1 MTEKQS
7 RALAILWTVI
17 TVLWTVT
24 TVLELTSENPGTV
37 QLVLHI
43 LCVVFSAVAAAG
55 HFINLKKLKAEKKE
69 EE

>member
-1 MTEKQS
+1 MTKKS
-7 RALAILWTVI
+7 SLTLAIMWTVI

-24 TVLELTSENPGTV
+24 TVLELTSKDPGTV

-43 LCVVFSAVAAAG
+43 VCVVFSAIAAIG